1 LPWIRLKFCDNVPPQ
16 AAFTWEVMVLK
27 ARARARERG
36 KTMDE
41 DLTRLFRQ
49 WLSAFEK
56 TQAATREKDISS
68 TYAALGEIESQIAT
82 TPAEGLHGLAVKLG
96 LHHFLNDHAD
106 AASQQADSAY
116 ADLVRLTGRDPAME
130 IFARFARE
138 AA

>member
-1 LPWIRLKFCDNVPPQ
+1 MDEELTNLFQQWLGAFERMQ
-16 AAFTWEVMVLK
+16 AAIK
-27 ARARARERG
+27 NDDAAAP
-36 KTMDE
+36 DE
-41 DLTRLFRQ
+41 LT
-49 WLSAFEK
+49 A
-56 TQAATREKDISS
+56 
-68 TYAALGEIESQIAT
+68 IELRIVA

-106 AASQQADSAY
+106 AASEQADSAY